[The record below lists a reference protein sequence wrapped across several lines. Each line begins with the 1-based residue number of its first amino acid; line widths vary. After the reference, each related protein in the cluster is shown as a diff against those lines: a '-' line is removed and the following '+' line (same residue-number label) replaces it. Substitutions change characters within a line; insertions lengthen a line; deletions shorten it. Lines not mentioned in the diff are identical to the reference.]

1 MKCKP
6 WKARAME
13 SAFLFSHDR
22 EQFFYRGQAM
32 KIIVLAHGRT
42 TMQTLWCP
50 GLKKNPKPKGEIYV
64 EQK

>member
-1 MKCKP
+1 
-6 WKARAME
+6 ME

-32 KIIVLAHGRT
+32 KTIVLAHGRT